1 MPAITALLAQ
11 GRYRDV
17 SDYTA
22 NRHNEWMRSTVPDMP
37 SIGWREAMD
46 VEEIK
51 TIIGANRYREVAASV
66 RRVAPFTG
74 TGTHTDAF
82 DSTVPDDI
90 NNVRPVLS
98 PFSQCNDSR
107 PRRHRMWT

>member
-1 MPAITALLAQ
+1 
-11 GRYRDV
+11 V

-22 NRHNEWMRSTVPDMP
+22 NRHNYWMRSTVPDMP

-46 VEEIK
+46 IEEIK
-51 TIIGANRYREVAASV
+51 TIIGANRYHEVAAWA

-82 DSTVPDDI
+82 DSTVPVDI
-90 NNVRPVLS
+90 NDLKPVVRPLYPIRCCRQAARVIAGL
-98 PFSQCNDSR
+98 
-107 PRRHRMWT
+107 